1 VKRYEA
7 LGLARDHAIAR
18 TGAEYGIAPEK
29 VRWCAEG
36 APAGPSARPNGPGHH
51 ARGSRS
57 RSERR
62 RRRATLRASVAPGAY
77 TEMVALPERP

>member
-36 APAGPSARPNGPGHH
+36 APAGPSARPNGSGYH
-51 ARGSRS
+51 ARAPRS
-57 RSERR
+57 RQGR
-62 RRRATLRASVAPGAY
+62 RRRATLRAPVAPGAY

>member
-36 APAGPSARPNGPGHH
+36 APAGPNARPNESGRDAH
-51 ARGSRS
+51 GSRS

-62 RRRATLRASVAPGAY
+62 RRRAALRAPVATSAY
-77 TEMVALPERP
+77 TKMVALPERP